1 MNNFSLNNAVS
12 SDLLIKAGRKSHP
25 ENTVIEV
32 SGAKFGDGSFPIIA
46 GPCSIESEAQI
57 IETARKVKAAGA
69 SLLRGGAFK
78 PRTSPYD
85 FQGLHA
91 DGIRFLLEAKK
102 ECNIPVVSEI
112 MSISHLD
119 LYENIDIIQVG
130 ARNMQNYDLLRELGK
145 TGKTIL
151 LKRGI
156 SATIEEFL
164 MSAEYILSEGN
175 SRVILCE
182 RGIRTYEPTTRNT
195 LDISAVPMLHE
206 LTHLPVIVDPSHSSG
221 HAKLVKP
228 LALAA
233 AAVGADGLMV
243 EVHPNPSHA
252 LSDGEQAV
260 TPDEFADIAAAAA
273 KVRSVL

>member
-1 MNNFSLNNAVS
+1 MNTANYGQIFHTEVPV
-12 SDLLIKAGRKSHP
+12 KVGRTSHP
-25 ENTVIEV
+25 ENTVINV
-32 SGAKFGDGSFPIIA
+32 SGVTFGDGSFPVIA

-57 IETARKVKAAGA
+57 LETAGKVKAFGA

-91 DGIRFLLEAKK
+91 DGIRFLVEAKK
-102 ECNIPVVSEI
+102 EFNIPVVSEI
-112 MSISHLD
+112 MSISHID
-119 LYENIDIIQVG
+119 LYKDIDVIQVG
-130 ARNMQNYDLLRELGK
+130 ARNMQNYDLLRELGR

-175 SRVILCE
+175 SNIILCE

-221 HAKLVKP
+221 HSRLVKP
-228 LALAA
+228 LAMAA
-233 AAVGADGLMV
+233 AAVGADGLMI
-243 EVHPNPSHA
+243 EVHTDPAHA

-260 TPDEFADIAAAAA
+260 TPDEFGDIAAA
-273 KVRSVL
+273 VTRIRSVL